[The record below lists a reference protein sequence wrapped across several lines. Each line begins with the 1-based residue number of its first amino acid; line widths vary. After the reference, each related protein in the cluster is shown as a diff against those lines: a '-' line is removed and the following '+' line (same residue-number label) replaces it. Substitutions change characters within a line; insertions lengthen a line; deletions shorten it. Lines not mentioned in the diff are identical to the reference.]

1 MQSTQTV
8 HTDTTLCVLSPL
20 TILVYSAELAHL
32 VLIFLHSELGHQ
44 GSKGS
49 KYKGVISVSSC
60 MLSSVYLYNNIIF
73 IRDIFFVYVSIR
85 KFSCCLW
92 KYTAEHLTYASVYF
106 NSKFLT
112 FQ

>member
-20 TILVYSAELAHL
+20 TISVYSAELAHL

-60 MLSSVYLYNNIIF
+60 MLSSVYLYNNIVIF
-73 IRDIFFVYVSIR
+73 IRDIF
-85 KFSCCLW
+85 
-92 KYTAEHLTYASVYF
+92 LT
-106 NSKFLT
+106 LDDRRGLL
-112 FQ
+112 